1 MRDRWSFVIM
11 GFLAGASFAMLTNPG
26 APPFA
31 WFVRILC
38 GLIIAGMALRL
49 TINEDNAQNN

>member
-1 MRDRWSFVIM
+1 M

-49 TINEDNAQNN
+49 TINEDNA